1 MLTDCSDFEPVSS
14 VMVHPKQHYSH
25 VVLVIGPL
33 KMDMVMALSD
43 ILGPKN
49 DYGELLIVIGSE
61 TCY

>member
-1 MLTDCSDFEPVSS
+1 MLTDCSEPVLS
-14 VMVHPKQHYSH
+14 VMVHLKRHYSR

-33 KMDMVMALSD
+33 TMDMAMALSD

-49 DYGELLIVIGSE
+49 DFGELLIVIDLG